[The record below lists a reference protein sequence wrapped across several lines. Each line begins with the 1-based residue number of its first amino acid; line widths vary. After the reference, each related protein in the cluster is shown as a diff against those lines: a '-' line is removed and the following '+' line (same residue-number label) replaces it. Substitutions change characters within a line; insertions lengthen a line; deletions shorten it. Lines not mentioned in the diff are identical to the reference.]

1 MPPREHKHK
10 HKPNKPNN
18 PELSLLHPEDPSS
31 SSSSS
36 SLLGQ
41 ASDHS
46 LRTAPIL
53 SGDAASLLGPDL
65 IPQRAVYGRI
75 LRQVID
81 GDEQGAPVQPQV
93 YINSNAPF
101 SAVVCGL
108 QVRVWACV
116 FLFCFVLFFVV
127 FL

>member
-10 HKPNKPNN
+10 HKPKPNN
-18 PELSLLHPEDPSS
+18 PELSLLHPEDPT

-65 IPQRAVYGRI
+65 VPQRAVYGRI
-75 LRQVID
+75 LGQVID

-108 QVRVWACV
+108 QVRVFV
-116 FLFCFVLFFVV
+116 LFCFV